1 MSFLC
6 RWGSSVIA
14 NYAYDMLGSF
24 AFALGAFAFT
34 ASMVQMFQ
42 IGKMRL
48 HIGILEGRIETLDG
62 DSDSNAEEA
71 T

>member
-1 MSFLC
+1 
-6 RWGSSVIA
+6 
-14 NYAYDMLGSF
+14 MLGSF

-34 ASMVQMFQ
+34 ASVVQMFQ

-48 HIGILEGRIETLDG
+48 HIGILEGRIETLEG